1 MPHPKPLSGSF
12 SRCSR
17 IAARVRFLICALTN
31 GAPRT
36 ALLFP
41 IPTLIAVSAG
51 LVSAQSPQLDH
62 FERKIRPVIV
72 EQCEACHS
80 SALDE
85 PMGGLRLDSRDALR
99 QGGQSG
105 PAVSPGQPEQ
115 SLLLKALT
123 YKDVNLKMPPTGK
136 LPEKVIADF
145 RKWIA
150 DGAVDP
156 RTTKPAE
163 TTSSETKEEGPG
175 TPIEEGR
182 KWWAFQPLTQ
192 RPAPPTSNPDW
203 TERKIDSFILA
214 KLDENDLQPSPPAD
228 PRTLIRRAFFDLT
241 GLPPTYAQVEAF
253 AADPSPEAYAA
264 LIDTLLDSPRYG
276 ERWGRHWLDVARW
289 AEDHPTSESTN
300 RPHPYAWRYRDW
312 VIEAFNRDI
321 PYDRF
326 IRMQFAADLLSGF
339 EPADM
344 RALGY
349 IGNSPMYHKDP
360 RLSRDVI
367 ETLASDDWDERVD
380 AVSRGLM
387 GLTVACAR
395 CHDHKFDPITNKDY
409 YALAGVFASTWLV
422 KRPIVAMDPAAADKL
437 VWDYERLYRIKGMV
451 GNLKE
456 LDTIAPELHPK
467 VSAMTEEVENL
478 EAELAKD
485 ATPLTHAVVDCGVW
499 IDGSTPTVT
508 WIDLR
513 PGQPRDLPIFI
524 RGNVANTGE
533 IVPRRFLTVL
543 SKGAP
548 EPFRLGSGRL
558 ELADRIVNDAAPLTA
573 RVWVN
578 RVWGWHFGQHL
589 VRTPSDFGTQ
599 GQRPSHPE
607 LLGDLAARFVQN
619 GWSLK
624 WLHREI
630 MLSAAYRQTSRHI
643 ETAAKADP
651 TNRWLW
657 RYAPRR
663 LDIESWRDAVSHVS
677 GELNL
682 AMGGP
687 SDPVDTECEAR
698 RTVYSK
704 ISRGR
709 PHAIFQL
716 YDYPDATQHTPQRQ
730 ITTTPLQQLFV
741 LNSAWFNYQAKSL
754 AQRVHHIKNAREK
767 IRALYQDT
775 LLRNPTSQEL
785 DQAITFL
792 QSREASLGYPP
803 WPEYTQALLSTNEFI
818 YLR

>member
-1 MPHPKPLSGSF
+1 MISTVGARRVPL
-12 SRCSR
+12 
-17 IAARVRFLICALTN
+17 LLL
-31 GAPRT
+31 P
-36 ALLFP
+36 ALL
-41 IPTLIAVSAG
+41 AVS
-51 LVSAQSPQLDH
+51 SAQTPRLDH

-80 SALDE
+80 TALDE

-105 PAVSPGQPEQ
+105 PAVVPGQPGQ
-115 SLLLKALT
+115 SLLLKALS
-123 YKDVNLKMPPTGK
+123 YKDANLKMPPTGK

-145 RKWIA
+145 RQWIA
-150 DGAVDP
+150 DGALDP
-156 RTTKPAE
+156 RTTRPAAAA
-163 TTSSETKEEGPG
+163 SSETKEDGPG

-182 KWWAFQPLTQ
+182 KWWAFQPLRQ
-192 RPAPPTSNPDW
+192 RPAPPASNPDW

-228 PRTLIRRAFFDLT
+228 PPHAH
-241 GLPPTYAQVEAF
+241 
-253 AADPSPEAYAA
+253 
-264 LIDTLLDSPRYG
+264 SPRLF
-276 ERWGRHWLDVARW
+276 RPHRTPAHLRPGRGLRSRSVTRRLCRPHRTPCSTRPATASAGDGTGSMSRAGPKTT
-289 AEDHPTSESTN
+289 PTSESTN

-326 IRMQFAADLLSGF
+326 IRMQFAADLLPGF

-395 CHDHKFDPITNKDY
+395 CHDHKFDPITNNDY

-422 KRPIVAMDPAAADKL
+422 KRPIVAMDPAEADKL
-437 VWDYERLYRIKGMV
+437 VWDHERLYRIKGMV

-456 LDTIAPELHPK
+456 LDTIAPELHPR
-467 VSAMTEEVENL
+467 VRAMTEEVKKL
-478 EAELAKD
+478 ETELARD
-485 ATPLTHAVVDCGVW
+485 ATPLTHAGRRLRRLDRRFDAHGHLDRPASRPTARPAHLHSRQRRQHRRHRSAPFFDSVVEGRAPSPSAKVRAGW
-499 IDGSTPTVT
+499 NSPTRSSTTPRRSPPASGSTASGDGISASTSSARRPTSA
-508 WIDLR
+508 LR
-513 PGQPRDLPIFI
+513 
-524 RGNVANTGE
+524 
-533 IVPRRFLTVL
+533 
-543 SKGAP
+543 
-548 EPFRLGSGRL
+548 GSGPPTPCFSTTSPR
-558 ELADRIVNDAAPLTA
+558 ASFKTDGRSSGSTA
-573 RVWVN
+573 RSCS
-578 RVWGWHFGQHL
+578 RPPIA
-589 VRTPSDFGTQ
+589 RRAATSKPPPKPTP
-599 GQRPSHPE
+599 P
-607 LLGDLAARFVQN
+607 
-619 GWSLK
+619 
-624 WLHREI
+624 
-630 MLSAAYRQTSRHI
+630 
-643 ETAAKADP
+643 TAGSGAMP
-651 TNRWLW
+651 
-657 RYAPRR
+657 PRR
-663 LDIESWRDAVSHVS
+663 LDIESWRDAVLQVS

-687 SDPVDTECEAR
+687 SEPVDTECEAR
-698 RTVYSK
+698 RTVYSE

-741 LNSAWFNYQAKSL
+741 LNSAWFNYQANSL
-754 AQRVHHIKNAREK
+754 AQRVYHIKNAREK
-767 IRALYQDT
+767 IRALYQYT
-775 LLRNPTSQEL
+775 LLRNPTAQEL
-785 DQAITFL
+785 GQAITFL
-792 QSREASLGYPP
+792 QSREATLGYPP

-818 YLR
+818 HLR

>member
-1 MPHPKPLSGSF
+1 MISTVGARRAPL
-12 SRCSR
+12 
-17 IAARVRFLICALTN
+17 LLL
-31 GAPRT
+31 P
-36 ALLFP
+36 ALL
-41 IPTLIAVSAG
+41 AVS
-51 LVSAQSPQLDH
+51 SAQTPRLDH

-72 EQCEACHS
+72 EHCQVCHS

-105 PAVSPGQPEQ
+105 PAVVAGQPEH

-123 YKDVNLKMPPTGK
+123 YKDANLKMPPTGK

-145 RKWIA
+145 RRWIA

-156 RTTKPAE
+156 RTTWPAE
-163 TTSSETKEEGPG
+163 AASSETKEDGPG

-182 KWWAFQPLTQ
+182 KWWAFQPLRQ
-192 RPAPPTSNPDW
+192 RPAPPVSNPDW

-214 KLDENDLQPSPPAD
+214 RLDENDLQPSPAAD
-228 PRTLIRRAFFDLT
+228 PRTLVRRAFFDLT

-253 AADPSPEAYAA
+253 AADPSPDAYAG
-264 LIDTLLDSPRYG
+264 LIDALLDSPRYG

-326 IRMQFAADLLSGF
+326 IRMQFAADLLPGF
-339 EPADM
+339 QPADM

-395 CHDHKFDPITNKDY
+395 CHDHKFDPITNNDY

-422 KRPIVAMDPAAADKL
+422 KRPIVAMDPAEADKL
-437 VWDYERLYRIKGMV
+437 VWDHERLYRIKGMV

-456 LDTIAPELHPK
+456 LDTIAPELHPR
-467 VSAMTEEVENL
+467 VRAMTEEVEKL
-478 EAELAKD
+478 ETELAND

-513 PGQPRDLPIFI
+513 PGQPRDLPVFI
-524 RGNVANTGE
+524 RGNVANTGD

-548 EPFRLGSGRL
+548 EPFRQGSGRL
-558 ELADRIVNDAAPLTA
+558 ELADKIVNDAAPLTA

-589 VRTPSDFGTQ
+589 VSTPSDFGAQ
-599 GQRPSHPE
+599 GQRPTHPV
-607 LLGDLAARFVQN
+607 LLDDLAARFVQN

-630 MLSAAYRQTSRHI
+630 MLSAAYRQASRQI

-651 TNRWLW
+651 ANRWLW

-663 LDIESWRDAVSHVS
+663 LDIESWRDAVLQVS

-687 SDPVDTECEAR
+687 SEPVDTECEAR
-698 RTVYSK
+698 RTVYSE

-754 AQRVHHIKNAREK
+754 AQRVYHIKNAREK
-767 IRALYQDT
+767 IRAIYQHT
-775 LLRNPTSQEL
+775 LLRNPTTQEL
-785 DQAITFL
+785 GQAMIFL
-792 QSREASLGYPP
+792 QSREAALGYPP

-818 YLR
+818 YLL